1 MLIQWRQTEGGFGEK
16 EMVKDVLFYFHILPN
31 HLRSPN
37 KENTS
42 YYTPCNV
49 LLGVL
54 VCNKSSSSAGNT
66 NCTHS
71 TTNNTVMSADDE
83 SRDDH

>member
-16 EMVKDVLFYFHILPN
+16 EMVRDVLFYFHILPK

-42 YYTPCNV
+42 CYTPCNV

-54 VCNKSSSSAGNT
+54 VCNKCSSSAGNT

-71 TTNNTVMSADDE
+71 TTNNTVVSVDDE
-83 SRDDH
+83 SKDDH